1 MELSSGSYA
10 VQVTTNEKVFCKT
23 RIDYGRQ
30 GTFSLDQLELSQSL
44 INQAGNLTMVNV
56 IPDVYAPDF
65 SQMNSNKSSGVSNY
79 SVSMESGVEQ
89 KDPVINQVPRCD
101 SGIAGTHPQC
111 LTTRAG
117 GSR

>member
-1 MELSSGSYA
+1 MPKDGSSSPAPKGTDAPQPVTGGTSFDDAVELSSGSYA

-56 IPDVYAPDF
+56 IPDVYAPD
-65 SQMNSNKSSGVSNY
+65 SA
-79 SVSMESGVEQ
+79 
-89 KDPVINQVPRCD
+89 R
-101 SGIAGTHPQC
+101 
-111 LTTRAG
+111 
-117 GSR
+117 